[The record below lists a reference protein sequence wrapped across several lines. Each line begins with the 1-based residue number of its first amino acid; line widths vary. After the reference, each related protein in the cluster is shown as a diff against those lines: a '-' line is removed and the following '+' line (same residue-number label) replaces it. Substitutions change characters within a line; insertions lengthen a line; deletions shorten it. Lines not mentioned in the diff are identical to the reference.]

1 MNRYK
6 PYDADATANLVQSE
20 RLGRM
25 TALPLLL
32 AMLVLTGCDK
42 SAAPTATPAA
52 AASSP
57 TAATSVPNCPAEAF
71 DRFLPLF
78 ENDVAVQKAYVTD
91 PLQSDSVDPNAD
103 PEPKPDSKSI
113 PRAEVAF
120 PVMPSQ
126 AQQTK
131 DGLIATQ
138 TTGGPTEIS
147 VKLVKPDT
155 DYHVTFFFRKN
166 DCWRLYRIKDDS
178 L

>member
-1 MNRYK
+1 MRTLTV
-6 PYDADATANLVQSE
+6 PFALAAVLLV
-20 RLGRM
+20 
-25 TALPLLL
+25 A
-32 AMLVLTGCDK
+32 CDK
-42 SAAPTATPAA
+42 APPPATTPAA
-52 AASSP
+52 DKAIAP
-57 TAATSVPNCPAEAF
+57 ATASVPRCPAEAF

-78 ENDVAVQKAYVTD
+78 ESDVAVQKAYVTD

-103 PEPKPDSKSI
+103 PEPKPVSKSI

-131 DGLIATQ
+131 DGLVATQ
-138 TTGGPTEIS
+138 TAGGPTEVS

-155 DYHVTFFFRKN
+155 DYQMTFFFRKD
-166 DCWRLYRIKDDS
+166 DCWHLYRVKDDS

>member
-1 MNRYK
+1 MRTLTV
-6 PYDADATANLVQSE
+6 PFVLAAVLLV
-20 RLGRM
+20 
-25 TALPLLL
+25 A
-32 AMLVLTGCDK
+32 CDK
-42 SAAPTATPAA
+42 APPPTTPAA
-52 AASSP
+52 DKPIAPATASAP
-57 TAATSVPNCPAEAF
+57 RCPAEAF

-103 PEPKPDSKSI
+103 PEPKPVSKSV

-138 TTGGPTEIS
+138 TADGPTEIS

-155 DYHVTFFFRKN
+155 DYQMTFFFRKD
-166 DCWRLYRIKDDS
+166 DCWHLYRVKDDS